1 MSRLTINNTE
11 KPSIIYQ
18 EINKQETIDD
28 CSDSYLTFS
37 LTGSGTFPLSMI
49 SNIEPGG
56 GYVRLSTTNNII
68 NHNGNMVN
76 NVQFITAWTDPQGGI
91 HSQQDDMVIT
101 VNGTEN
107 FYLEVR
113 ASEVCRD
120 TTTNN
125 VILLSCWNGQS
136 SWSLPSA
143 TVSLESNG
151 NLLSSLLNIKKLSP
165 CDSISAE

>member
-1 MSRLTINNTE
+1 MSTLTINNAV

-37 LTGSGTFPLSMI
+37 LTGNGTFPLSMI

-76 NVQFITAWTDPQGGI
+76 YVEFATAWTDPSGGS
-91 HSQQDDMVIT
+91 HQQQDDMIIT
-101 VNGTEN
+101 INGSEN
-107 FYLEVR
+107 FFVKTR
-113 ASEVCRD
+113 ASKMCRESIS
-120 TTTNN
+120 NSI
-125 VILLSCWNGQS
+125 ILLSCWNGQS
-136 SWSLPSA
+136 SWSSPSA

-151 NLLSSLLNIKKLSP
+151 NVLSNLLNIKKLSP
-165 CDSISAE
+165 CNSISAE

>member
-1 MSRLTINNTE
+1 MSILTINNAE
-11 KPSIIYQ
+11 QPSIIYQ
-18 EINKQETIDD
+18 EINKREIIDG
-28 CSDSYLTFS
+28 CSNSYLAFS
-37 LTGSGTFPLSMI
+37 LTGNGTFPLSMI
-49 SNIEPGG
+49 SNMEPGG
-56 GYVRLSTTNNII
+56 GYVRLSTTNNVI

-76 NVQFITAWTDPQGGI
+76 YVQFITDWTDPQGGS

-120 TTTNN
+120 STTNN
-125 VILLSCWNGQS
+125 MILLSCWNGQS
-136 SWSLPSA
+136 SWSSPSA

-165 CDSISAE
+165 CDSISVE

>member
-1 MSRLTINNTE
+1 MSILTINNVE

-28 CSDSYLTFS
+28 CLNSYLTFS
-37 LTGSGTFPLSMI
+37 LTGNGTFPLSMI

-56 GYVRLSTTNNII
+56 GYVRLSTTNDII
-68 NHNGNMVN
+68 NHNGNMVKY
-76 NVQFITAWTDPQGGI
+76 VEFITGWTDPQGGS
-91 HSQQDDMVIT
+91 HSQQDDVIIT

-120 TTTNN
+120 STTNN
-125 VILLSCWNGQS
+125 MILLSCWNGQS
-136 SWSLPSA
+136 SWSSPSA
-143 TVSLESNG
+143 NVYLESNG

>member
-1 MSRLTINNTE
+1 MSILTINNSE
-11 KPSIIYQ
+11 KPSISYQ

-28 CSDSYLTFS
+28 CFNSYLTFY
-37 LTGSGTFPLSMI
+37 LTGNGTFPLSMI

-56 GYVRLSTTNNII
+56 GYVRLSTTNDII

-76 NVQFITAWTDPQGGI
+76 YVEFITGWTDPQGGS
-91 HSQQDDMVIT
+91 HSKQDDVIIT

-120 TTTNN
+120 STTNN
-125 VILLSCWNGQS
+125 MILLSCWNGQS
-136 SWSLPSA
+136 SWSSPSA

-165 CDSISAE
+165 CDSISPE

>member
-1 MSRLTINNTE
+1 MSILTINSTE

-18 EINKQETIDD
+18 EINKQEIIGD

-37 LTGSGTFPLSMI
+37 LTGNGTFPLSMI

-76 NVQFITAWTDPQGGI
+76 NVQFITGWTDPQGGS

-120 TTTNN
+120 STTNN
-125 VILLSCWNGQS
+125 MILLSCWNGQS
-136 SWSLPSA
+136 SWSSPSA

-165 CDSISAE
+165 CDSISSE

>member
-1 MSRLTINNTE
+1 MSILTINNAE

-18 EINKQETIDD
+18 EINRQEIIED

-37 LTGSGTFPLSMI
+37 LTGNGTFPLSMI
-49 SNIEPGG
+49 SIIAPGG
-56 GYVRLSTTNNII
+56 GYVRLSTTNNVI

-76 NVQFITAWTDPQGGI
+76 YVEFITGWTDPQGGS
-91 HSQQDDMVIT
+91 HSQQDDMIIM

-113 ASEVCRD
+113 ASKVCKD
-120 TTTNN
+120 STTNN
-125 VILLSCWNGQS
+125 MILLSCWNGQS
-136 SWSLPSA
+136 TMSLPLA

-165 CDSISAE
+165 CESILVE

>member
-1 MSRLTINNTE
+1 MSILTINNVE

-37 LTGSGTFPLSMI
+37 LTGNGTFPLSMI
-49 SNIEPGG
+49 SSIEPGG
-56 GYVRLSTTNNII
+56 GYVGLFTTNNII

-76 NVQFITAWTDPQGGI
+76 YVEFITSWTDPQGGS
-91 HSQQDDMVIT
+91 HSQQDDVIIT

-107 FYLEVR
+107 FYLEAR
-113 ASEVCRD
+113 ASKLCRD
-120 TTTNN
+120 SISDSI
-125 VILLSCWNGQS
+125 ILLSCWVGQS
-136 SWSLPSA
+136 SWSSPSA

>member
-1 MSRLTINNTE
+1 MSILTINNVE

-28 CSDSYLTFS
+28 CLDSYLTFS
-37 LTGSGTFPLSMI
+37 LTGNGTFPLSMI

-76 NVQFITAWTDPQGGI
+76 YVEFITDTQRGS
-91 HSQQDDMVIT
+91 HSQQDDVIIT

-107 FYLEVR
+107 FYLEAR
-113 ASEVCRD
+113 ASKVCRD
-120 TTTNN
+120 STSSNM
-125 VILLSCWNGQS
+125 ILLSCWAGQS
-136 SWSLPSA
+136 SWSSPSA

-165 CDSISAE
+165 CDIIPTE

>member
-1 MSRLTINNTE
+1 MSILTINNVE

-18 EINKQETIDD
+18 EINKQETIGD
-28 CSDSYLTFS
+28 CSNSYLTFS
-37 LTGSGTFPLSMI
+37 LTGNGTFPLSMI

-76 NVQFITAWTDPQGGI
+76 HVEFITGWTDPQGGS
-91 HSQQDDMVIT
+91 HSQQDDVIIT

-120 TTTNN
+120 STTNN
-125 VILLSCWNGQS
+125 MILLSCWNGQS
-136 SWSLPSA
+136 SWSSPSA
-143 TVSLESNG
+143 NVSLESNG

-165 CDSISAE
+165 CDIIPTE